1 MYQRNFG
8 NFMILI
14 NIAEQ
19 SMLQRMMLILVI
31 FFAVSKISQ
40 SKWRIRKLCEKNTT
54 KILRII
60 DGLLNKSFADIWY
73 LAKQLQIK
81 NNNHEFIF
89 FRNINITR
97 FSLSLKASDK
107 SFGLQHF
114 PLKKKLWFMSLKFLA
129 RPIRKLGNCV
139 M

>member
-40 SKWRIRKLCEKNTT
+40 SKWRIRKLCEKNTS

-73 LAKQLQIK
+73 LAKQLKIK

-89 FRNINITR
+89 FRNINITH
-97 FSLSLKASDK
+97 LVCHK
-107 SFGLQHF
+107 SV
-114 PLKKKLWFMSLKFLA
+114 W
-129 RPIRKLGNCV
+129 
-139 M
+139 